1 MRANSSVREP
11 EIQKIWEDNQVF
23 KRVADKNSRV
33 SSALPLR
40 FPSHGNY

>member
-33 SSALPLR
+33 SSGLPLR
-40 FPSHGNY
+40 FPMVVI